1 MSVEQPDKAVVVS
14 WILQRKNGVIKEYHV
29 TYINTNDSSETKS
42 RQTKRT
48 EIQFDLKAGKTYK
61 FEVGL
66 LFTIHQPNPS
76 KKEKGGTDQ
85 RISTIEKGSG
95 FQVAWENTVAWFLM
109 AETNL

>member
-1 MSVEQPDKAVVVS
+1 MTDKLVPGMPEVSVEQPDKAVVVS

-48 EIQFDLKAGKTYK
+48 EIQFDLKAGNTYK

-66 LFTIHQPNPS
+66 LFTIS
-76 KKEKGGTDQ
+76 LT
-85 RISTIEKGSG
+85 
-95 FQVAWENTVAWFLM
+95 
-109 AETNL
+109 

>member
-48 EIQFDLKAGKTYK
+48 EIQFDLKAGNTYK

-66 LFTIHQPNPS
+66 LFTILP
-76 KKEKGGTDQ
+76 T
-85 RISTIEKGSG
+85 
-95 FQVAWENTVAWFLM
+95 
-109 AETNL
+109 